1 MEDAMKIYGA
11 FEAKT
16 HFSQLLALVEKT
28 GEEILIRKRGKDV
41 AVLIPYAKKDDSERE
56 RKAQDILNNFKLIR
70 ESQAE
75 YRPAMKMTAREMVDF
90 GRKR

>member
-1 MEDAMKIYGA
+1 MEGAMKTYGA

-16 HFSQLLALVEKT
+16 HFSQLLALVERS

-56 RKAQDILNNFKLIR
+56 RKAQEILNNFKMIR

-75 YRPAMKMTAREMVDF
+75 YSPAEKMSAKGMVNF

>member
-1 MEDAMKIYGA
+1 MKTCGA
-11 FEAKT
+11 FEVKT
-16 HFSQLLALVEKT
+16 HFSRLLALVEKS

-41 AVLIPYAKKDDSERE
+41 AVLIPYAKKVDLDRE
-56 RKAQDILNNFKLIR
+56 KKAQEILNNFKMIR

-75 YRPAMKMTAREMVDF
+75 YSSAGKMSAKEMVNF

>member
-1 MEDAMKIYGA
+1 MKAYGA

-16 HFSQLLALVEKT
+16 HFSQLLAIVERT

-41 AVLIPYAKKDDSERE
+41 AVLIPYGKKEDSERE
-56 RKAQDILNNFKLIR
+56 RKAQGILSNFKMIR
-70 ESQAE
+70 ESQKE
-75 YRPAMKMTAREMVDF
+75 YRPARKMTAREMVDF

>member
-1 MEDAMKIYGA
+1 MKTYGA

-16 HFSQLLALVEKT
+16 HFSQLLALVEST
-28 GEEILIRKRGKDV
+28 GEEILIRKRGKGV
-41 AVLIPYAKKDDSERE
+41 AVLIPYAKRDDSERE
-56 RKAQDILNNFKLIR
+56 RKAQEILNNFKIIR

-75 YRPAMKMTAREMVDF
+75 YRSAGKMTAKEMVNF